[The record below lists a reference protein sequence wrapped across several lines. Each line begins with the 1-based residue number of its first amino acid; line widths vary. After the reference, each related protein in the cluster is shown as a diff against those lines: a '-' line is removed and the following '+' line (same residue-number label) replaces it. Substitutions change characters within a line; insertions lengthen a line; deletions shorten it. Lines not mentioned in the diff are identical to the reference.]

1 MYNEAE
7 EEQEQVRREEY
18 TWIYN
23 LTFMTINQ
31 TKPNQPTQPTI
42 HTFKYKQTEQ
52 NKKQNK
58 KKNNI

>member
-31 TKPNQPTQPTI
+31 TKPTNPTN
-42 HTFKYKQTEQ
+42 HTYV
-52 NKKQNK
+52 
-58 KKNNI
+58 